1 MNMKR
6 NLLAAAV
13 LSTLGLASGAAQ
25 AVYLG
30 EDGTGEVLIY
40 PYYTVRD
47 GYFTTMSV
55 VNTTNEAKAVKVRYL
70 EGKNSR
76 EVLDFNLY
84 LSPYDVWT
92 GAIEATANGAKIS
105 TDDTS
110 CTAPALS
117 ASQGGPG
124 SVEFRNYEYSVTGS
138 TADGEDTSLNRTR
151 EGYIEIIEMGVLND
165 QTIHA
170 STSTGTIEV
179 DAAVTHTSSGKPA
192 DCGAIIK
199 AWASGGDFIVNG
211 ANNYV
216 DEPTGGLFGGASYI
230 RTDIGTDYSVDAVAL
245 DAWRDAPYH
254 SAPGDTLP
262 TLAEASPA
270 TSIVFN
276 NGSTVTSTWF
286 YDEDAVSAVLM
297 RNSVMNE
304 YTVESIVNA
313 STDWVVNFPT
323 KRFYA
328 FVDPTSA
335 TDPDSADLEFYQ
347 PFSEDFYTGGSCE
360 KVDLSYY
367 NREEAHPVGS
377 VDFSPLPPSGTSSLC
392 WEVNVVT
399 FNGGSVLGSQLTSNL
414 NVGTYQNGWLHMGLT
429 DGTNPLDTNGLD
441 TRELSSL
448 ESDTYYGLPVIG
460 FAVQEFVRGDAS
472 LDNYGGNF
480 VHRYS
485 RSIYDY

>member
-55 VNTTNEAKAVKVRYL
+55 VNTTAEAKAVKVRYI

-92 GAIEATANGAKIS
+92 GAIEATANGAMIS
-105 TDDTS
+105 TSDTS

-124 SVEFRNYEYSVTGS
+124 SVEFRNFEYSGAE
-138 TADGEDTSLNRTR
+138 ADGEDTSLNRTR
-151 EGYIEIIEMGVLND
+151 EGYVEIIEMGVLNNNS
-165 QTIHA
+165 IPA
-170 STSTGTIEV
+170 STSTGTIAV
-179 DAAVTHTSSGKPA
+179 DAAVTHNSSGKPA
-192 DCGAIIK
+192 DCGAIVK
-199 AWASGGDFIVNG
+199 AWASGGAFISG
-211 ANNYV
+211 ANGYLSA
-216 DEPTGGLFGGASYI
+216 PTGGLFGSASMI

-245 DAWRDAPYH
+245 DAWSDSANH
-254 SAPGDTLP
+254 TAPGSLSP
-262 TLAEASPA
+262 SLADASPFE
-270 TSIVFN
+270 SIVFYE
-276 NGSTVTSTWF
+276 GSAISSNWF
-286 YDEDAVSAVLM
+286 NSQDAVSAVLM
-297 RNSVMNE
+297 RNAVMNE
-304 YTVESIVNA
+304 YTVESIVNGN
-313 STDWVVNFPT
+313 TDWVVTFPT

-335 TDPDSADLEFYQ
+335 GDPDNAHKYFYA

-360 KVDLSYY
+360 KVDLTYY
-367 NREEAHPVGS
+367 NREELKPVGS
-377 VDFSPLPPSGTSSLC
+377 VDFSPLPPSGSTSLC

-399 FNGGSVLGSQLTSNL
+399 FNGGGVLGSQLNSNL
-414 NVGTYQNGWLHMGLT
+414 NVGTYQNGWLYMGLT
-429 DGTNPLDTNGLD
+429 NGTNDTDQDGAN
-441 TRELSSL
+441 TRELGSL
-448 ESDTYYGLPVIG
+448 DGDTYAGLPVIG
-460 FAVQEFVRGDAS
+460 FAVQEFVRGDGS

-480 VHRYS
+480 VHRYT
-485 RSIYDY
+485 RDIDD